1 MNSPINY
8 FGGKG
13 TMFNNI
19 IEHFPSPNSY
29 STYIEPFGGSYSIGL
44 KMPYIPPNE
53 VYNDMEENVY
63 SFFKVLQDEEL
74 FKSFKRLA
82 DLTPYSE
89 QLRLE
94 YIHRLKE
101 SGPELDIVERAW
113 MFFYV
118 NKASRNG
125 IGGLSI
131 NFAVR
136 RNMAKSV
143 SDYLS
148 AIDRLPEFHERISH
162 MLILHRDGISLIDKY
177 GQDERVFMYCD
188 PPCVWSTRTDTRY
201 KIDMDNDL
209 QQKFVDTCINAKCKL
224 LISGY
229 DNEIYKQ
236 LEDAGF
242 QKIGFEVSVYG
253 GNNISRTKTEYLWKN
268 YDQQEI
274 SETSENISELF

>member
-188 PPCVWSTRTDTRY
+188 PPYVWSTRTDTRY
-201 KIDMDNDL
+201 KVDMDNDL
-209 QQKFVDTCINAKCKL
+209 Q
-224 LISGY
+224 
-229 DNEIYKQ
+229 
-236 LEDAGF
+236 
-242 QKIGFEVSVYG
+242 
-253 GNNISRTKTEYLWKN
+253 
-268 YDQQEI
+268 
-274 SETSENISELF
+274 